1 MKWVAQAFD
10 HSVPGILHR
19 WKGGI
24 HWVHL
29 LQRILYQR
37 NGLIKRKVKSVLK
50 RIAGESSAAV
60 LDGDTV
66 IGTILDVGCG
76 DGHYIFV
83 AKSSPFGR
91 LLGIDR
97 NGAWINFLGNYF
109 GHRPEKSAGITEFVC
124 ADLDD
129 GMKDLGDET
138 VDLIFCFAV
147 LPYVK
152 NASFTLSE
160 MHRVLRS
167 GKSML
172 LYVPV
177 GFKIETRLYRW
188 MFHHFNHYESQ
199 QGRQAV
205 FESSE
210 LLNMLGEAGFEVT
223 DRTFAYGKLGRWGHE
238 IWSMTTMLLGSGRW
252 PLVTLGVVVAPISLV
267 LLLILK
273 GLDQSSTLTDG
284 NGMYCECRKR

>member
-29 LQRILYQR
+29 LQRLLYQR

-50 RIAGESSAAV
+50 RIAGESSATV

-109 GHRPEKSAGITEFVC
+109 GHRPEKSAGITEFIC

>member
-50 RIAGESSAAV
+50 RIAGESSATV

-83 AKSSPFGR
+83 AKSAPFGR

-109 GHRPEKSAGITEFVC
+109 GHRPEKSAGITEFIC

-199 QGRQAV
+199 QGRQAI

>member
-50 RIAGESSAAV
+50 RIARESSAAV

-97 NGAWINFLGNYF
+97 NGAWINFLGNYL

-160 MHRVLRS
+160 MHRVLRPE
-167 GKSML
+167 KSML

>member
-29 LQRILYQR
+29 LQRLLYQR
-37 NGLIKRKVKSVLK
+37 NGLIRRKVKIVLN
-50 RIAGESSAAV
+50 RIAGESSDASMDD
-60 LDGDTV
+60 LIG

-76 DGHYIFV
+76 DGHYIFM
-83 AKSSPFGR
+83 AKSAPFDR
-91 LLGIDR
+91 LLGLDR

-109 GHRPEKSAGITEFVC
+109 GHRLEKNAGVPEFVC

-129 GMKDLGDET
+129 GMKDLGDDS

-152 NASFTLSE
+152 SASFTLSE
-160 MHRVLRS
+160 IHRVLRS
-167 GKSML
+167 GKTML

-188 MFHHFNHYESQ
+188 MFHRFNHYELR

-205 FESSE
+205 FESEE
-210 LLNMLGEAGFEVT
+210 LMDMLGEAGFEVT
-223 DRTFAYGKLGRWGHE
+223 DRAFAYGKVGRWGHE

-252 PLVTLGVVVAPISLV
+252 PLVILGLIVAPISLV
-267 LLLILK
+267 LLLVLK

>member
-50 RIAGESSAAV
+50 RIARESSAAV

-97 NGAWINFLGNYF
+97 NGAWINFLGNYL
-109 GHRPEKSAGITEFVC
+109 GHRPEKSAGITEFIC

-210 LLNMLGEAGFEVT
+210 LLIMLGEAGFEVS

>member
-19 WKGGI
+19 WQGGI

-160 MHRVLRS
+160 MHRVLRP

-210 LLNMLGEAGFEVT
+210 LLNMLGEAGFEVS

-267 LLLILK
+267 LLLILN

>member
-83 AKSSPFGR
+83 AKSAPFGR

-160 MHRVLRS
+160 MHRVLRPE
-167 GKSML
+167 KSML

>member
-50 RIAGESSAAV
+50 RIARESSAAV

-83 AKSSPFGR
+83 AKSAPFGR

-210 LLNMLGEAGFEVT
+210 LLIMLGEAGFEVS

>member
-19 WKGGI
+19 WQGGI

-66 IGTILDVGCG
+66 NGTILDVGCG

-205 FESSE
+205 FHSAEI
-210 LLNMLGEAGFEVT
+210 LNMLGEAGFEVT

>member
-24 HWVHL
+24 RWVHF
-29 LQRILYQR
+29 LQRMLYQR
-37 NGLIKRKVKSVLK
+37 NGLIRSKVKSVLK
-50 RIAGESSAAV
+50 RITGESSDAF
-60 LDGDTV
+60 LDGGFG

-76 DGHYIFV
+76 DGHYVFM
-83 AKSSPFGR
+83 AKDAPFDR

-109 GHRPEKSAGITEFVC
+109 GRRPEKSAGITEFIC

-129 GMKDLGDET
+129 GMKDLEDES

-152 NASFTLSE
+152 NASFTLTE
-160 MHRVLRS
+160 MHRVLKS
-167 GKSML
+167 GKPML

-205 FESSE
+205 FDRQD
-210 LLNMLGEAGFEVT
+210 LLNMLFEAGFEVT
-223 DRTFAYGKLGRWGHE
+223 DKAFAYGKLGRWGHE
-238 IWSMTTMLLGSGRW
+238 FWSMTTMLLGSRRW

-273 GLDQSSTLTDG
+273 GLDQSSTFADG
-284 NGMYCECRKR
+284 NGIYCECRKL

>member
-19 WKGGI
+19 WQGGI

-50 RIAGESSAAV
+50 RIARESSAAV

-83 AKSSPFGR
+83 AKSAPFGR

-210 LLNMLGEAGFEVT
+210 LLIMLGEAGFEVS

>member
-50 RIAGESSAAV
+50 RIARESSAAV

-97 NGAWINFLGNYF
+97 NGAWINFLGNYL

>member
-50 RIAGESSAAV
+50 RIARESSAAV

-83 AKSSPFGR
+83 AKSAPFGR

>member
-29 LQRILYQR
+29 LQRLLYQR

-50 RIAGESSAAV
+50 RIAGESSATV

-83 AKSSPFGR
+83 AKSAPFGR

-109 GHRPEKSAGITEFVC
+109 GHRPEKSAGITEFIC

-160 MHRVLRS
+160 MHRVLRPE
-167 GKSML
+167 KSML

-210 LLNMLGEAGFEVT
+210 LLIMLGEAGFEVS

>member
-50 RIAGESSAAV
+50 RIAGESSATV

-83 AKSSPFGR
+83 AKSAPFGR

-97 NGAWINFLGNYF
+97 NGAWINFLGKYF
-109 GHRPEKSAGITEFVC
+109 GHRPEKSAGITEFIC

-160 MHRVLRS
+160 MHRVLRPE
-167 GKSML
+167 KSML

-210 LLNMLGEAGFEVT
+210 LLNMLGEAGFEVS

>member
-19 WKGGI
+19 WQGGI

-83 AKSSPFGR
+83 AKSAPFGR

-210 LLNMLGEAGFEVT
+210 LLIMLGEAGFEVS

>member
-19 WKGGI
+19 WRGGI
-24 HWVHL
+24 RWVHL

-109 GHRPEKSAGITEFVC
+109 GHRPEKSAGITEFIC

-160 MHRVLRS
+160 MHRVLRP

>member
-19 WKGGI
+19 WQGGI

-50 RIAGESSAAV
+50 RIAGESSATV

-109 GHRPEKSAGITEFVC
+109 GHRPEKSAGITEFIC

-210 LLNMLGEAGFEVT
+210 LLNMLGEAGFEVS

>member
-50 RIAGESSAAV
+50 RIARESSAAV

-83 AKSSPFGR
+83 AKSAPFGR

-109 GHRPEKSAGITEFVC
+109 GHRPEKSAGITEFIC

-210 LLNMLGEAGFEVT
+210 LLNMLGEAGFEVS

>member
-50 RIAGESSAAV
+50 RIARESSAAV

>member
-50 RIAGESSAAV
+50 RIARESSAAV

-83 AKSSPFGR
+83 AKSAPFGR

-160 MHRVLRS
+160 MHRVLRP

-210 LLNMLGEAGFEVT
+210 LLNMLGEAGFEVS

>member
-19 WKGGI
+19 WQGGI

-50 RIAGESSAAV
+50 RIAGESSATV

-83 AKSSPFGR
+83 AKSAPFGR

-109 GHRPEKSAGITEFVC
+109 GHRPEKSAGITEFIC

-160 MHRVLRS
+160 MHRVLRPE
-167 GKSML
+167 KSML

>member
-19 WKGGI
+19 WQGGI

-205 FESSE
+205 FHSAEI
-210 LLNMLGEAGFEVT
+210 LNMLGEAGFEVT

>member
-50 RIAGESSAAV
+50 RIAGESSATV

-83 AKSSPFGR
+83 AKSAPFGR

-210 LLNMLGEAGFEVT
+210 LLIMLGEAGFEVS

>member
-19 WKGGI
+19 WQGGI

-50 RIAGESSAAV
+50 RIARESSAAV

-83 AKSSPFGR
+83 AKSAPFGR

-109 GHRPEKSAGITEFVC
+109 GHRPEKSAGITEFIC

>member
-19 WKGGI
+19 WQGGI

-50 RIAGESSAAV
+50 RIAGESSATV

-83 AKSSPFGR
+83 AKSAPFGR

-160 MHRVLRS
+160 MHRVLRP

>member
-29 LQRILYQR
+29 LQRLLYQR

-50 RIAGESSAAV
+50 RIAGESSDAV

>member
-19 WKGGI
+19 WQGGI

-83 AKSSPFGR
+83 AKSAPFGR

-160 MHRVLRS
+160 MHRVLRP

-210 LLNMLGEAGFEVT
+210 LLNILGEAGFEVT

>member
-19 WKGGI
+19 WQGGI
-24 HWVHL
+24 HWLHL

-50 RIAGESSAAV
+50 RIARESSAAV

-238 IWSMTTMLLGSGRW
+238 IWSMTTMLLGSARW
-252 PLVTLGVVVAPISLV
+252 PLVTIGIFVAPISLV

-273 GLDQSSTLTDG
+273 GLDQSSTLKDG

>member
-19 WKGGI
+19 WQGGI

-205 FESSE
+205 FESAE
-210 LLNMLGEAGFEVT
+210 ILNMLGEAGFEVT

>member
-50 RIAGESSAAV
+50 RIARESSAAV

-210 LLNMLGEAGFEVT
+210 LLNMLGEAGFEVS

>member
-29 LQRILYQR
+29 LQRLLYQR

-83 AKSSPFGR
+83 AKSAPFGR

-109 GHRPEKSAGITEFVC
+109 GHRPEKSAGITEFIC

-160 MHRVLRS
+160 MHRVLRPE
-167 GKSML
+167 KSML

-210 LLNMLGEAGFEVT
+210 LLIMLGEAGFEVS

-284 NGMYCECRKR
+284 NGIYCECRKR